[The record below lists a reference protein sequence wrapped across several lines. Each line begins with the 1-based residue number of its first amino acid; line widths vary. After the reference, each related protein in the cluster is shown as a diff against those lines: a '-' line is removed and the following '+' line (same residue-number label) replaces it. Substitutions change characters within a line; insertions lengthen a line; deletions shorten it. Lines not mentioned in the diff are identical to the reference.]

1 MRAARLT
8 ALPRPWVAVLL
19 VVAALDLA
27 VVAAGTAR
35 GAPDLAAGVAPLAAG
50 LGPATLVEDGAL
62 VAADTVV
69 TSDDHA
75 LVVDGAAR
83 TATAAAPGGRA
94 SAVVLAG
101 DGLVLV
107 AGRDR
112 WTVPY
117 AGSLTAPE
125 LRTLLAGWPGAQR
138 GAALGEAVVT
148 GALVTA
154 LSSAV
159 LALGVRLG
167 SRLAAGAVVPRPR
180 DLLARWSVSLVLAT
194 TAAALLVLVL
204 GPGGVGRAVALGGTL
219 AAATAGTCLL
229 SVLDRPRPGPA
240 APATTAT
247 P

>member
-27 VVAAGTAR
+27 VVAAGTVR

-50 LGPATLVEDGAL
+50 LGSMTLVEDGAL
-62 VAADTVV
+62 VAADVVV
-69 TSDDHA
+69 TTDDHA

-83 TATAAAPGGRA
+83 TATAVAPGGRS

-112 WTVPY
+112 WAVPY

-125 LRTLLAGWPGAQR
+125 LRTLLAGWPRAQR
-138 GAALGEAVVT
+138 DAALGDAVVT

-167 SRLAAGAVVPRPR
+167 ARLIAGAVVPRPR
-180 DLLARWSVSLVLAT
+180 
-194 TAAALLVLVL
+194 
-204 GPGGVGRAVALGGTL
+204 
-219 AAATAGTCLL
+219 
-229 SVLDRPRPGPA
+229 
-240 APATTAT
+240 
-247 P
+247 